1 MSRLNEEY
9 IMAVVRNRSGID
21 SGEIDY
27 SIPVDKFDKQSIQSL
42 EEIKTELA
50 RLIKKCEDRIRE
62 VVNCEHLWVIDEVW
76 LYQHESLP
84 TITKIHWQGPFLLGT
99 SVLIQ
104 ATIIVYL
111 IRKTAVSLQTTT
123 D

>member
-62 VVNCEHLWVIDEVW
+62 VVNCEHLWVK
-76 LYQHESLP
+76 ESGENRLSLSRCS
-84 TITKIHWQGPFLLGT
+84 KCSWQKQEFH
-99 SVLIQ
+99 
-104 ATIIVYL
+104 
-111 IRKTAVSLQTTT
+111 VS
-123 D
+123 